1 MYSLIYDFN
10 NIKILFFKNDN
21 KGTEFHKIN

>member
-1 MYSLIYDFN
+1 MYSSIYDFN

-21 KGTEFHKIN
+21 KGTESHKIN